1 MLDDT
6 ERVAEQIVEVL
17 PYLLRKVS
25 IDLRCCDPGT
35 VPSHF
40 RLLESLAVDSLTLSE
55 LAEREGVSLAT
66 MSNTVATLVDRGW
79 IERVQHSIDRRKVH
93 LALSPA
99 GKEMSRQIYQRLEQ
113 SVAQLIRDLPDE
125 DLNNL
130 MNGFQTLRRVLEH
143 AGYMIGDG
151 SASVKNEVEPSAVD

>member
-1 MLDDT
+1 VTEET

-25 IDLRCCDPGT
+25 FDLRCCGQGT

-79 IERVQHSIDRRKVH
+79 VERIQHSSDRRKVQ
-93 LALSPA
+93 LTLTPA
-99 GKEMSRQIYQRLEQ
+99 GKEMSRQIYRRLEG
-113 SVAQLIRDLPDE
+113 SVNQLIRDLPQE
-125 DLNNL
+125 DLTNL
-130 MNGFQTLRRVLEH
+130 LQGFQTLRHVLEH
-143 AGYMIGDG
+143 AGYVINLKSLNAKDIIQP
-151 SASVKNEVEPSAVD
+151 SRVE